1 MAIYYLTIT
10 TLTGLGFFLSKKQA
24 KTDTTATFWYLA
36 AVFAVLTLLCS
47 FRYAIGFDYFSYRS
61 IYEAAANGQ
70 LHELL
75 PYWWYEPLFFAVCK
89 ICSLLGMPFQAL
101 IAIISSFVIF
111 TAMWLIRRYSSLPW
125 MSVYLYITMQFLAYD
140 MNLMRQAIAVS
151 FFLLAFPSLKNQKL
165 AFYTLFIFIG
175 GLFHN
180 SLWFVYPLYFI
191 LPKKFSR
198 KTIGCLLFFT
208 ISVYLC
214 FDPLFSL
221 IRPLLPE
228 KYAIYQQ
235 SYFWYSNQWEYAV
248 PPALYLLLICLLQN
262 RIKDPSRRNIY
273 FNSAL
278 LYFLISVFITKH
290 FILERFAAYPF
301 VFSLFAIPDIL
312 SSYQKDCN
320 CGCELES
327 RTSARKYA
335 CVTLLFLLYGGAFFL
350 FAASKGFHNVYPY
363 VSLLDQS
370 RSVPAGALN

>member
-1 MAIYYLTIT
+1 MQNMQPAWDALPSADRYHQQLCDFYGDVADPALFQPALDERLSLYY
-10 TLTGLGFFLSKKQA
+10 
-24 KTDTTATFWYLA
+24 D
-36 AVFAVLTLLCS
+36 AVSCI
-47 FRYAIGFDYFSYRS
+47 R
-61 IYEAAANGQ
+61 
-70 LHELL
+70 
-75 PYWWYEPLFFAVCK
+75 YEP
-89 ICSLLGMPFQAL
+89 
-101 IAIISSFVIF
+101 
-111 TAMWLIRRYSSLPW
+111 
-125 MSVYLYITMQFLAYD
+125 D
-140 MNLMRQAIAVS
+140 
-151 FFLLAFPSLKNQKL
+151 AFPSLKNQKL

-248 PPALYLLLICLLQN
+248 PPALYLLLICLFQN

-273 FNSAL
+273 LNSAL

-290 FILERFAAYPF
+290 FILKRFAAYPF

-327 RTSARKYA
+327 RTSARKYT

-370 RSVPAGALN
+370 RSVPDLSRNPDNGY